1 MRNQYKILS
10 EKYDA
15 ILEAPKKALRKK
27 PASPPFLSGMPPDEK
42 KDMCLEVM
50 ECGSY
55 EQALQIVK
63 KYYDNRYDFVAN
75 TEELEAPIMEICR
88 EKGIPTYK
96 RLNSD
101 EYYESIPYHLG
112 QAVWYMSMIYPGR
125 LAAPKSRD
133 EKHYR
138 DMLVGRAQDSWDRFF
153 KAYYKWSDYKKAT
166 EEMQKASDKANIK
179 LDI

>member
-15 ILEAPKKALRKK
+15 ILEAPKKAPRKK
-27 PASPPFLSGMPPDEK
+27 PASPPFFSGMPPDEK

-63 KYYDNRYDFVAN
+63 KYYDGRYDFVGN
-75 TEELEAPIMEICR
+75 DEELIAPITELCR
-88 EKGIPTYK
+88 ERGVPTYK

-112 QAVWYMSMIYPGR
+112 QAIWYMSMIYPGR

-133 EKHYR
+133 EKHYHN
-138 DMLVGRAQDSWDRFF
+138 MLVGRAQDSWDRFF
-153 KAYYKWSDYKKAT
+153 KTYYKWSDYKKAT

>member
-10 EKYDA
+10 EKYDTV
-15 ILEAPKKALRKK
+15 LEAPKKAPRKK
-27 PASPPFLSGMPPDEK
+27 PPAPPFLSGMPPDEK

-63 KYYDNRYDFVAN
+63 NYYDNRYDFIGN
-75 TEELEAPIMEICR
+75 TEELEAPIIEICN
-88 EKGIPTYK
+88 EKGIPYESRRSVK
-96 RLNSD
+96 
-101 EYYESIPYHLG
+101 YYDSIPYHLA
-112 QAVWYMSMIYPGR
+112 QAIWYMSMVYPGR
-125 LAAPKSRD
+125 LAAPKSKAD
-133 EKHYR
+133 KNYN

-166 EEMQKASDKANIK
+166 DEIQKASDKANIK

>member
-10 EKYDA
+10 EKYDT
-15 ILEAPKKALRKK
+15 ILEAPKKASRKK
-27 PASPPFLSGMPPDEK
+27 PASPPFLSGMPPEEK
-42 KDMCLEVM
+42 IDMALEVM

-55 EQALQIVK
+55 DQALQIVK
-63 KYYDNRYDFVAN
+63 KYYDGRYDFVGSA
-75 TEELEAPIMEICR
+75 EELILPLTELCK

-96 RLNSD
+96 RLHSD
-101 EYYESIPYHLG
+101 EYYDSIPYHLG
-112 QAVWYMSMIYPGR
+112 EAIWYMSMIYPGR
-125 LAAPKSRD
+125 LAATKSKD

-153 KAYYKWSDYKKAT
+153 KKYYKWSDYKKAT
-166 EEMQKASDKANIK
+166 DEIQKASDKANVN